1 MRFALAALMLPLPGC
16 LASKIVATPA
26 GPRRRRRPGD
36 GEGRHACRRRR
47 PTRDRRRAG
56 RPGRNDPPKVTCTK
70 GKGTRTEERTV
81 KAKHLER
88 EVRDMS
94 KDGKVLD
101 VEVAPLD

>member
-26 GPRRRRRPGD
+26 GLAVDAAQATGKGVMLAGGAALRVTGD
-36 GEGRHACRRRR
+36 ALDGPDEMIRL
-47 PTRDRRRAG
+47 T
-56 RPGRNDPPKVTCTK
+56 VTCTK